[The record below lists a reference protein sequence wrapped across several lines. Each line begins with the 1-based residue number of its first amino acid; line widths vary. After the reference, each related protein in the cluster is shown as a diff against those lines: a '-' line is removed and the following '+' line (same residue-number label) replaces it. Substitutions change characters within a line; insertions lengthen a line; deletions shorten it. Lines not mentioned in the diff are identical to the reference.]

1 MWYCSRIFPAY
12 FCARVI
18 MIFSKLFVW
27 VQPTYKKNASHDVLL
42 EDFHKTN
49 PSVYPHPRPTQNSV
63 QHLSS
68 LFSNRP
74 PEVLTSKT
82 CFFADTFTWN
92 HKIASFFSVLCLF
105 PFKFIVTRLSRVT
118 THTKNS
124 LIPPEFTS
132 AHLLILTCGC
142 LCSFQPWTFMGHA
155 SWERVSEAL
164 LCSRNPGA
172 WRFSLLRVNEMMI
185 SPFATRLA
193 TWRKF
198 IFS

>member
-49 PSVYPHPRPTQNSV
+49 PSVYPHPRPTQNSA

-92 HKIASFFSVLCLF
+92 HKIASFFFCLVSVSIQVHCHEIQSCYHTYKEFTHPPWIYQRSSAHPNLWMSVLF
-105 PFKFIVTRLSRVT
+105 PALDLYGSCFLRARVWGT
-118 THTKNS
+118 
-124 LIPPEFTS
+124 PVF
-132 AHLLILTCGC
+132 
-142 LCSFQPWTFMGHA
+142 
-155 SWERVSEAL
+155 
-164 LCSRNPGA
+164 
-172 WRFSLLRVNEMMI
+172 
-185 SPFATRLA
+185 
-193 TWRKF
+193 
-198 IFS
+198 